1 MNRYA
6 AILPAAI
13 LILKANKRQQKMKN
27 KTLLAIITLFTTAAL
42 QAAPVEIDRVSAIV
56 DDSIIMKSELDA
68 RMNSVKRQMA
78 GQLPPDNILK
88 EQVLERLILENI
100 QLQMADRGGVQISDQ
115 QLTDTIKRIAKQ
127 NKMTLEQFSKALEKD
142 GLSYKEAVEQ
152 IRTEMLISRIQK
164 FQVNNRV
171 KISEQDVDY
180 FLASKAGKMASEAE
194 YRLSHILISIPSQAS
209 PEEIQKAEDKAH
221 KVVANIHAG
230 KDFRQQA
237 IANSKGQ
244 NALKGGDLG
253 WRKEAQLPSLFA
265 DAVTQLNVGDT
276 SEPIKSASGFHII
289 QIANKRG
296 GSTFLITQ
304 TKVRHILV
312 MPNEIR
318 TDADVENRI
327 KQVYSKLT
335 NGGDF
340 TELAKEYSDDPGS
353 AANGGDLGWVNPG
366 DMVPAFDN
374 MMSNSQPG
382 QLSKPFKSKF
392 GWHILEVESRKETDM
407 GEQVQRNQVQQM
419 LQARQFEEEL
429 PIWLRKIRSEA
440 YVDIKEL

>member
-1 MNRYA
+1 
-6 AILPAAI
+6 
-13 LILKANKRQQKMKN
+13 MKSMRN
-27 KTLLAIITLFTTAAL
+27 KTLLAIITLFTAVAL
-42 QAAPVEIDRVSAIV
+42 QAAPVELDRVSAIV

-68 RMNSVKRQMA
+68 RINSVKRQMA
-78 GQLPPDNILK
+78 GQLPPDNILR

-100 QLQMADRGGVQISDQ
+100 QLQMAERGGVQISDQ
-115 QLTDTIKRIAKQ
+115 QLNDTIKRIAKQ
-127 NKMTLEQFSKALEKD
+127 NGMTIEQFSQALKKD
-142 GLSYKEAVEQ
+142 GLSYREAVEQ
-152 IRTEMLISRIQK
+152 IRTEMLISRVQK

-209 PEEIQKAEDKAH
+209 PAEIKKAKKKADSI
-221 KVVANIHAG
+221 VASLRSG
-230 KDFRQQA
+230 KDFRKQA

-265 DAVTQLNVGDT
+265 DAVSEMSVGET
-276 SEPIKSASGFHII
+276 SNPIKSASGFHII
-289 QIANKRG
+289 QIADKRG

-304 TKVRHILV
+304 TNVRHILV

-318 TDADVENRI
+318 SDADAKARI
-327 KQVYSKLT
+327 DQIYNKLT

-353 AANGGDLGWVNPG
+353 AVNGGDLGWINPG

-374 MMSNSQPG
+374 MMNDIAPG
-382 QLSKPFKSKF
+382 QLSQPFKSKF
-392 GWHILEVESRKETDM
+392 GWHVLEVEGRKETDM
-407 GEQVQRNQVQQM
+407 AEQVQRNQIKQM

-429 PIWLRKIRSEA
+429 PIWLRKIRSES
-440 YVDIKEL
+440 YVDIKEF

>member
-1 MNRYA
+1 
-6 AILPAAI
+6 
-13 LILKANKRQQKMKN
+13 MKSMRN
-27 KTLLAIITLFTTAAL
+27 KTLLAIITLFTAVAL
-42 QAAPVEIDRVSAIV
+42 QAAPVELDRVSAIV

-68 RMNSVKRQMA
+68 RINSVKRQMA
-78 GQLPPDNILK
+78 GQLPPDNILR

-100 QLQMADRGGVQISDQ
+100 QLQMAERGGVQISDQ
-115 QLTDTIKRIAKQ
+115 QLNDTIKRIAKQ
-127 NKMTLEQFSKALEKD
+127 NGMTIEQFSQALKKD
-142 GLSYKEAVEQ
+142 GLSYREAVEQ
-152 IRTEMLISRIQK
+152 IRTEMLISRVQK

-209 PEEIQKAEDKAH
+209 PAEIKKAKKKADGI
-221 KVVANIHAG
+221 VASLRSG
-230 KDFRQQA
+230 KDFRKQA

-265 DAVTQLNVGDT
+265 DAVSEMSVGET
-276 SEPIKSASGFHII
+276 SNPIKSASGFHII
-289 QIANKRG
+289 QIADKRG

-304 TKVRHILV
+304 TNVRHILV

-318 TDADVENRI
+318 SDADAKARI
-327 KQVYSKLT
+327 DQIYNKLT

-353 AANGGDLGWVNPG
+353 AVNGGDLGWINPG

-374 MMSNSQPG
+374 MMNDIAPG
-382 QLSKPFKSKF
+382 QLSQPFKSKF
-392 GWHILEVESRKETDM
+392 GWHVLEVEGRKETDM
-407 GEQVQRNQVQQM
+407 GEQVQRNQIKQM

-429 PIWLRKIRSEA
+429 PIWLRKIRSES
-440 YVDIKEL
+440 YVDIKEF